1 MSQNWKPSERFYELT
16 EAKGIPREWISH
28 QLPEIKLYWIERG
41 VARCWDL
48 TVLNWIKRAW
58 EQVDKSRYYRSKQNV
73 IENPYTPAT
82 AKVRNINDPPEP
94 PSIPLKIPPL
104 SKCEVLS
111 LEART
116 AIADTYMKELKI

>member
-1 MSQNWKPSERFYELT
+1 MSANWKPSERFFELT
-16 EAKGIPREWISH
+16 EAKGIPKEWISH

-58 EQVDKSRYYRSKQNV
+58 EQVDKSRYYRQPTLVAETKEV
-73 IENPYTPAT
+73 IRITPNGIEKET
-82 AKVRNINDPPEP
+82 LYKP
-94 PSIPLKIPPL
+94 
-104 SKCEVLS
+104 LS